1 MARQALITRSFLAS
15 ALHVLHFGFVSLF
28 HSPWYGHAVAAE
40 TRSRSTKDGW
50 SRFLSDPVHNA
61 RIAALSMANGAALA
75 KLLRAHGRGHHAAAL
90 EAALSE
96 VAEIVSTEVGRR
108 TLSEAM
114 SWVSDRVWN
123 CETLAAE
130 NPTLN

>member
-1 MARQALITRSFLAS
+1 M
-15 ALHVLHFGFVSLF
+15 
-28 HSPWYGHAVAAE
+28 
-40 TRSRSTKDGW
+40 
-50 SRFLSDPVHNA
+50 SDPIHNA

-75 KLLRAHGRGHHAAAL
+75 KLLRAHGRGDHADAV

-114 SWVSDRVWN
+114 SWVTDQVWN
-123 CETLAAE
+123 CEQVAAE
-130 NPTLN
+130 STLRH

>member
-1 MARQALITRSFLAS
+1 M
-15 ALHVLHFGFVSLF
+15 
-28 HSPWYGHAVAAE
+28 
-40 TRSRSTKDGW
+40 
-50 SRFLSDPVHNA
+50 SDPVHNA

-75 KLLRAHGRGHHAAAL
+75 KLLRAHGRGPHADAI

-114 SWVSDRVWN
+114 SWVSDQVWN
-123 CETLAAE
+123 CGQPSPE
-130 NPTLN
+130 NPPLN

>member
-1 MARQALITRSFLAS
+1 
-15 ALHVLHFGFVSLF
+15 V
-28 HSPWYGHAVAAE
+28 
-40 TRSRSTKDGW
+40 
-50 SRFLSDPVHNA
+50 SDPVHNA

-75 KLLRAHGRGHHAAAL
+75 KLLRAHGRREHADAI

-114 SWVSDRVWN
+114 SWVSDRVWD
-123 CETLAAE
+123 CETFASE
-130 NPTLN
+130 NPTVN

>member
-1 MARQALITRSFLAS
+1 M
-15 ALHVLHFGFVSLF
+15 
-28 HSPWYGHAVAAE
+28 
-40 TRSRSTKDGW
+40 
-50 SRFLSDPVHNA
+50 SDPVHNA

-75 KLLRAHGRGHHAAAL
+75 KLLRAHGRGDHADAV

-114 SWVSDRVWN
+114 SWVSDQVWN
-123 CETLAAE
+123 CEQLATE
-130 NPTLN
+130 SVSRH

>member
-1 MARQALITRSFLAS
+1 M
-15 ALHVLHFGFVSLF
+15 
-28 HSPWYGHAVAAE
+28 
-40 TRSRSTKDGW
+40 
-50 SRFLSDPVHNA
+50 SDPIHNA

-75 KLLRAHGRGHHAAAL
+75 KLLRANGRGGHADAV

-114 SWVSDRVWN
+114 SWVSDQVWN
-123 CETLAAE
+123 CEPLATE
-130 NPTLN
+130 SVSRH